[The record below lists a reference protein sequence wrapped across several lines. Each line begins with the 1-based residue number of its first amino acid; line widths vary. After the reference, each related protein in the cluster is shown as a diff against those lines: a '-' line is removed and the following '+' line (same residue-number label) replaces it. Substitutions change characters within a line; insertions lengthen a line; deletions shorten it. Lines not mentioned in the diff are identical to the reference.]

1 MGRELE
7 VNEGLGLA
15 LSLDHKFSLIRE
27 EIFLNEMMMAN
38 LMQLSTAR
46 KHHKV
51 NARMWEDIRL
61 SAANQLRFANHSQ
74 RPWRWLLMD

>member
-46 KHHKV
+46 KLHKV
-51 NARMWEDIRL
+51 NARM
-61 SAANQLRFANHSQ
+61 
-74 RPWRWLLMD
+74 

>member
-51 NARMWEDIRL
+51 NARM
-61 SAANQLRFANHSQ
+61 
-74 RPWRWLLMD
+74 